1 MPAPKITIAIDGY
14 SSCGKSTLARQ
25 LAGKLDYQYVDSG
38 AMYRAFTLHFQRNKV
53 PLLHPAAI
61 AESLAGITLAFLPGP
76 EAGISDIH
84 LNGENVSPFI
94 RSMEV
99 ANKVSEVA
107 AIKAVREAAVA
118 QQQAMGLAGGIVMD
132 GRDIGTVVFPHAEL
146 KIFVTASP
154 QIRAQRRYDEIR
166 DSQPLTTLE
175 EVAQNLAHRDHIDS
189 TREESPLRQ
198 APDALVLDNS
208 ELNREEQLE
217 LVLGWVAERTRTSK
231 TA

>member
-1 MPAPKITIAIDGY
+1 MPELKITIAIDGY

-25 LAGKLDYQYVDSG
+25 LAGKLNYQYVDSG
-38 AMYRAFTLHFQRNKV
+38 AMYRAFTLHFLRNKV
-53 PLLHPAAI
+53 SLLHPAAV
-61 AESLAGITLAFLPGP
+61 AESLAGITLAFLPGA
-76 EAGISDIH
+76 EAGASDIY

-99 ANKVSEVA
+99 ANQVSEVA
-107 AIKAVREAAVA
+107 ALKAVRETAVA
-118 QQQAMGLAGGIVMD
+118 QQQAIGLAGGIVMD

-154 QIRAQRRYDEIR
+154 KIRAQRRYDEIR
-166 DSQPLTTLE
+166 DSQPHITIE

-198 APDALVLDNS
+198 AGDALVLDNS
-208 ELNREEQLE
+208 HLSREEQLE
-217 LVLGWVAERTRTSK
+217 RVLNWVAERTG
-231 TA
+231 TAKNA